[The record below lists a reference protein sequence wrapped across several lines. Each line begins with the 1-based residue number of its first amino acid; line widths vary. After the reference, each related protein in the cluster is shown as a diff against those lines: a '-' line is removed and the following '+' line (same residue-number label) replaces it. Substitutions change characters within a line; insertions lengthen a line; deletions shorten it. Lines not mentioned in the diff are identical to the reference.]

1 MKYLHSMSSLLVST
15 RSVLAFCPPRR
26 SQIITWRP
34 FAGAKADHMPTFRA
48 RNLKMPLTGN
58 IIRRVAS
65 RRVVTCATAR
75 TINTSYVFFRTQC
88 WGTKFRKIWSCRTD
102 TNQIGFSGAW
112 IFVFFY
118 PVTSEQ
124 LLLNI
129 QKQYEPLTLYF
140 LPISTPLSTTV
151 INNFLT

>member
-65 RRVVTCATAR
+65 RRVASWRVQQHVLLTRPMCSFVPSVEVQNFGR
-75 TINTSYVFFRTQC
+75 
-88 WGTKFRKIWSCRTD
+88 
-102 TNQIGFSGAW
+102 SGAAEL
-112 IFVFFY
+112 IPTKSAFQVHESLFFFI
-118 PVTSEQ
+118 P
-124 LLLNI
+124 LLLNNS
-129 QKQYEPLTLYF
+129 YS
-140 LPISTPLSTTV
+140 ISKNNMSHLLSTSSPYQPHS
-151 INNFLT
+151 LQLW